1 MLKLLRICH
10 RPACQTLKRLLEV
23 FEVVEQFALVL
34 QMLFYNDSTI
44 EDLFYCV
51 PAQSKTCLFFCQ
63 QFLRFGIESVD
74 GNLEYDLA
82 GIG

>member
-51 PAQSKTCLFFCQ
+51 PA
-63 QFLRFGIESVD
+63 
-74 GNLEYDLA
+74 
-82 GIG
+82 